1 VKKTFSK
8 WGSTLTPPCVLRN
21 KKRRLEAK
29 GGLLIESHK
38 MIRVDEPTLVIVQV
52 PRGMLQFH
60 RVRISTMF
68 DPQTNIPSLR
78 FYEDAF
84 EYFVKTLNES
94 YKFRNRLLILLGKWI
109 KSGTYPCML
118 FVDNGFIC
126 LFITLVYFPN
136 LDYMGS
142 ALSNT
147 YVSVRCEMET
157 ALSWLST
164 LGGAFS
170 ALGDVSSSWAEE
182 AGQIS
187 LKQLKIALKLGD
199 PLIESRCRLYMAIS
213 LIQRGRIK
221 DARRMVEREY
231 KYACALPA
239 NMDPRLKKMCLGVWA
254 KLQYSW
260 RSQRSNSCNYLK

>member
-1 VKKTFSK
+1 MADSQ
-8 WGSTLTPPCVLRN
+8 S
-21 KKRRLEAK
+21 
-29 GGLLIESHK
+29 
-38 MIRVDEPTLVIVQV
+38 
-52 PRGMLQFH
+52 
-60 RVRISTMF
+60 
-68 DPQTNIPSLR
+68 NIPSLH
-78 FYEDAF
+78 FNEDAF
-84 EYFVKTLNES
+84 EYFVKILNKS
-94 YKFRNRLLILLGKWI
+94 FKFRNRLLVLLGNWI
-109 KSGTYPCML
+109 KSGTYPCMM
-118 FVDNGFIC
+118 FVDNEFIC
-126 LFITLVYFPN
+126 LFFTLVYFPT

-170 ALGDVSSSWAEE
+170 ALGDVCSSWAEE
-182 AGQIS
+182 AAQIS

-213 LIQRGRIK
+213 LIQRGRLK
-221 DARRMVEREY
+221 DARRMVETEY

-260 RSQRSNSCNYLK
+260 KSQQRSIAK